1 MQLKIVYKSIFF
13 LRFLIIRKYN
23 KPVRITAMGNK
34 KIFFFLPSLRTS
46 FMRPI
51 DVL

>member
-34 KIFFFLPSLRTS
+34 KIFFSAFFENFLYAS
-46 FMRPI
+46 
-51 DVL
+51 D